1 MEVLIVLTYFIAL
14 AYNILLNFS
23 QFNKIN
29 ACASFEQYSRARRKI
44 DLVPH
49 GELLSSLYI
58 IAFVGF
64 TPMLFTR
71 MSAFNKF
78 LVITYMLYLT
88 YRFCSTFLRAIGI
101 RKEVDLEE
109 DFPGLK
115 EELSIMDEML
125 NVKAFLLLEPMFY
138 VVLEGTFLLISIF
151 IYFV

>member
-29 ACASFEQYSRARRKI
+29 ACTSFEQYSRARRKI

-88 YRFCSTFLRAIGI
+88 YRFCSTFLKAIGI

-109 DFPGLK
+109 D
-115 EELSIMDEML
+115 
-125 NVKAFLLLEPMFY
+125 Y
-138 VVLEGTFLLISIF
+138 VDLQF
-151 IYFV
+151 

>member
-78 LVITYMLYLT
+78 LVITRNLLKALILVNSMGVKPT
-88 YRFCSTFLRAIGI
+88 KAI
-101 RKEVDLEE
+101 
-109 DFPGLK
+109 
-115 EELSIMDEML
+115 M
-125 NVKAFLLLEPMFY
+125 
-138 VVLEGTFLLISIF
+138 
-151 IYFV
+151 